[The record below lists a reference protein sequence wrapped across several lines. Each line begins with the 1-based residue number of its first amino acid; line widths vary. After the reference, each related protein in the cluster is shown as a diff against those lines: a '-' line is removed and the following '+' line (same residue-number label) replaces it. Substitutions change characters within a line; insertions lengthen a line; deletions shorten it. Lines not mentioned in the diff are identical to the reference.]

1 MSEADIHKNNDT
13 IEILGENP
21 YFRHPL
27 VETVDRLYRS
37 RVRERQYVRPQA
49 HDVTV
54 FPVQVDVCP
63 LGFSALDIEVSPPVR
78 ISCQRVPRV
87 FVQTIVEFIPG
98 QT

>member
-1 MSEADIHKNNDT
+1 MSEADTHNNNDT
-13 IEILGENP
+13 IEILGGNP

-49 HDVTV
+49 HDVAV
-54 FPVQVDVCP
+54 LSVQVDVCP
-63 LGFSALDIEVSPPVR
+63 LSLSASDVEVSPPIGVP
-78 ISCQRVPRV
+78 CQRVPGV